1 MQNLIEQLTHELDQ
15 LKAASSYR
23 MLREIEQQDR
33 GIAIYQ
39 NRRMFNLSGNDYL
52 GIACDEAWQQ
62 EFLRSPQAFG
72 LSSAYS
78 RLLTGN
84 HTPFVELE
92 ALLSERYQGKSALV
106 FNSGYHANTGVLP
119 ALAKKGDLILADKL
133 NHASLIDG
141 LRLGSAEF
149 ARYRHLDY
157 ADLERRLIAAQGKY
171 RQIFVVTESVFSMDG
186 DLADLTRLVELK
198 KKYGAFLMVDEAHSV
213 GCLGKDG
220 CGACSDAGLL
230 RDVDF
235 IMGTLGKAF
244 GSYGAFGIMAPVIR
258 EYLINTMRPFIFT
271 TGLAPINVAWTRYV
285 LSRMPELESRRTRL
299 KRLGDR
305 LREIIRRHGY
315 QTLGE
320 SQIVPLI
327 VGEND
332 KAGALA
338 ERLQEK
344 GILVF
349 PIRPPTVPVGTARLR
364 FSLSSALPDEALDRI
379 DEVLS

>member
-1 MQNLIEQLTHELDQ
+1 MEDVELQLQKELDQ

-23 MLREIEQQDR
+23 CLREIEQADH
-33 GIAIYQ
+33 GIAYY
-39 NRRMFNLSGNDYL
+39 NGKKMYNLSGNDYL
-52 GIACDEAWQQ
+52 GIAGDVEWQADFMKQ
-62 EFLRSPQAFG
+62 SKELG
-72 LSSAYS
+72 LSSASS

-84 HTPFVELE
+84 HTAYVELE
-92 ALLSERYQGKSALV
+92 NLLSKRYNGKSALV

-157 ADLERRLIAAQGKY
+157 ADLERRLIKAQGKY
-171 RQIFVVTESVFSMDG
+171 NHIFLVTESVFSMDG
-186 DLADLTRLVELK
+186 DIADLKKLVELK
-198 KKYGAFLMVDEAHSV
+198 KKYGAFMLVDEAHSV
-213 GCLGKDG
+213 GCMGKDG
-220 CGACSDAGLL
+220 LGASADLGLL
-230 RDVDF
+230 DDVDF

-244 GSYGAFGIMAPVIR
+244 GSYGAFGIMSPVVR

-271 TGLAPINVAWTRYV
+271 TGLAPINVAWTKYV
-285 LSRMPELESRRTRL
+285 LTRMPELDDRRMHL
-299 KRLGDR
+299 KKLGER
-305 LREIIRRHGY
+305 LREIIRKHGY
-315 QTLGE
+315 KTLGE

-338 ERLQEK
+338 TRLQEH

-379 DEVLS
+379 DEVLE